1 MMRVPTAHP
10 WRQLPDVNIPV
21 NRPSLLAFVVVGT
34 FALGGCQSEADD
46 ETPSP
51 SASVAPST
59 SASTAPS
66 VAASTAPS
74 ATVGGEDVSVFDLEA
89 GDCFSADAE
98 QLESVLVVD
107 CAQPH
112 VYEAFHVFDH
122 EAGPDDAYPG
132 DDQIVEYADA
142 QCQPPFEEFVGTD
155 YESSIWY
162 ITSVTPSSETWA
174 EGDREIVCTL
184 NTEDESE
191 VTGSAEGSAE

>member
-1 MMRVPTAHP
+1 MMRASTAHR
-10 WRQLPDVNIPV
+10 WRQLPDVTISV
-21 NRPSLLAFVVVGT
+21 NRASLLAFIVVGAI
-34 FALGGCQSEADD
+34 ALAGCQSEADD

-51 SASVAPST
+51 SASGAPSA

-66 VAASTAPS
+66 VEASAAPS
-74 ATVGGEDVSVFDLEA
+74 EAAGGEDVSVFDLEA
-89 GDCFSADAE
+89 GDCFSADEE
-98 QLESVLVVD
+98 QLESVVVVD

-122 EAGPDDAYPG
+122 DAGPDDAYPG
-132 DDQIVEYADA
+132 DDEIVQYADD

-184 NTEDESE
+184 NVEDESE